1 MPNEIGLSVIAIE
14 AGNLAR
20 NLPLPLLHTLINV
33 IGDCDLEDWPASRA
47 RVIQSI
53 AHPYYRTLAAN
64 FMDCWRNQADVLSS
78 QSVCAALLTAAESER
93 AHRERQS
100 IELVWTGPEV
110 GVIPLRRTEQA
121 LLQVI
126 ESATQRV
133 IIVSYAVYNIER
145 VSNALVDAANRGV
158 ISNVII
164 ETPDRIEG
172 RNTYNTLKALGPSVA
187 SRCNVYLWPMEKRQQ
202 DDSGK
207 LGILHVKCAVAD
219 SRLMFL
225 SSANLT
231 EYAFTLN
238 MELGLLITGGT
249 LPEQVEKQFN
259 RMIQIG
265 VLAKI

>member
-1 MPNEIGLSVIAIE
+1 MPNENSLSIIAVE
-14 AGNLAR
+14 AGKLAR
-20 NLPLPLLHTLINV
+20 SLPLPLLHTLINV
-33 IGDCDLEDWPASRA
+33 IGDCDLKDWPASKI
-47 RVIQSI
+47 RVIQNI
-53 AHPYYRTLAAN
+53 AHPSYRTLAAN
-64 FMDCWRNQADVLSS
+64 FLDCWQDQAGELSS
-78 QSVCAALLTAAESER
+78 QSVCAALLTATESEK
-93 AHRERQS
+93 AHREHQS

-126 ESATQRV
+126 ESAAQTIT
-133 IIVSYAVYNIER
+133 IISYAIYNIDR
-145 VSNALVDAANRGV
+145 VSTALVNAANRGV
-158 ISNVII
+158 TSSVII

-172 RNTYNTLKALGPSVA
+172 QNTYNTLKALGPSVA
-187 SRCNVYLWPMEKRQQ
+187 SQCNVYLWPMEKRQK
-202 DDSGK
+202 DAGGRP
-207 LGILHVKCAVAD
+207 GILHVKCAVAD

-259 RMIQIG
+259 RMIQMG
-265 VLAKI
+265 VLVKI